1 MTTMPSGAS
10 QPSARP
16 IASVRHLG
24 LDGTPARNAA
34 PASPRSFGPPL
45 LGSRLVYVWDLLRA
59 LVVRDMKIRYEGTLL
74 GFAWMLAKPLLF
86 VGVFF
91 FVFQTVLALDIPRF
105 TSFAFIGVLG
115 YTWFQSA
122 LVEASFIAFSNREL
136 VRRPQF
142 PLAVLPLMPVVT
154 NLIHFLLSLP
164 ILVVVLLLGG
174 SEPNLGLLAVPLVV
188 IVQFM
193 LTAGLAYLAAA
204 ASVLFRDVGHLL
216 GVILTVFFFVSP
228 IFYDAASVPAEYQT
242 MYRLNPLVSLL
253 ESYRGPLLHGVAPE
267 WDSLLTVA
275 AIAVALATVGY
286 AVFTRVSHRFAEEL

>member
-1 MTTMPSGAS
+1 MTTMPPGAS
-10 QPSARP
+10 QPSAER

-24 LDGTPARNAA
+24 LDGTPAQNAA
-34 PASPRSFGPPL
+34 PAPPQSFGPPL
-45 LGSRLVYVWDLLRA
+45 IGSRLVYARDLLRA

-74 GFAWMLAKPLLF
+74 GFAWMLAKPVLF

-105 TSFAFIGVLG
+105 TSFAFIGVLA
-115 YTWFQSA
+115 YTWFQTA
-122 LVEASFIAFSNREL
+122 LVEASFVAFSNREL

-142 PLAVLPLMPVVT
+142 PLAVLPLIPVVT

-174 SEPNLGLLAVPLVV
+174 SELNLGLLAVPLVV
-188 IVQFM
+188 IVQFV
-193 LTAGLAYLAAA
+193 LTSGLAYLAAA
-204 ASVLFRDVGHLL
+204 ASVLFRDIGHLL

-228 IFYDAASVPAEYQT
+228 IFYDAASVPAEFQA

-253 ESYRGPLLHGVAPE
+253 DSYRGPLLHGVAPA
-267 WDSLLTVA
+267 WDSLLIVA
-275 AIAVALATVGY
+275 AIAVGLATVGY
-286 AVFTRVSHRFAEEL
+286 VVFTRVSHRFAEEL